1 MLGNKKL
8 SASLFLLDRLLFL
21 ENEFYLRFS
30 KLREQATKSGSFSFA
45 RRRRQSSHSHQRS
58 ATRKVFEKCDR
69 FVASKKIC
77 ENNIMVFSDRQIQH
91 LHICSVLFI
100 LAIQA
105 RRKCLFSRDFDSA
118 AGAECVADGTVDDA
132 RPAHV
137 HPVHFGAARDRRRLP
152 PPARRRPDEQQ
163 AHQSGQRRA
172 ASDWGWQPVCKKQA
186 DGQVFYS

>member
-1 MLGNKKL
+1 MSNVARHDWWRASERAHLERPSLGV
-8 SASLFLLDRLLFL
+8 S
-21 ENEFYLRFS
+21 
-30 KLREQATKSGSFSFA
+30 T
-45 RRRRQSSHSHQRS
+45 
-58 ATRKVFEKCDR
+58 
-69 FVASKKIC
+69 VASKKIC
-77 ENNIMVFSDRQIQH
+77 ENNIIVFSNRQIQH

-137 HPVHFGAARDRRRLP
+137 HSFHFGAARDCRRLP

-172 ASDWGWQPVCKKQA
+172 ASDWGRQPVCKET
-186 DGQVFYS
+186 G